1 MSTSEPVYFDT
12 YTTSYF
18 DSCESGKIFE
28 DFPGIIKRQTKDN
41 SRNVLAHNNKE
52 SIFEPIRI
60 GGKSY
65 TESAEFIVAAISGFL
80 LNKFKIKIHEKTKS
94 YNYKNTSTEN
104 HRRYNAIVSG
114 IVDTGVELSFT
125 ELKDRF
131 YKEKFDESLD
141 LSLTFSNVEL
151 TDKDGREKYFSRF
164 LFYMMM
170 TSENISNMLNA
181 YQKTIDNDIKN
192 TEDEASVNR
201 RNFAKDNPKESLTP
215 ESLTGGDGPITIS
228 DRQNPFYI
236 GDKHFR
242 AGIKGM
248 IDTNYSSIVHM
259 IRLYKSDLRRRIYK
273 EVFDGKNLEIQNL
286 LPIVANG
293 QPLDETLVPIFGQIF
308 SRIKA
313 ATNILLKVET
323 NDELTT
329 QLQIVK
335 NGTIND
341 SPVSTDLPVST
352 DSPVSTDLPVSTDSP
367 DSPVS
372 TDSPDSNVNIVV
384 SENDPN
390 INKFIKGI
398 FYLAKT
404 IRSSP
409 ITILETLIKQSGD
422 ACKKSILYDFD
433 FEKSTKFTRQISK
446 TYKRIQKLAA
456 SAMSVIMI
464 PLYNRLIQMGIY
476 RNQKMEI
483 KTFLKLL
490 NSDNFQDQMISRN
503 YLQLKIKLQKLFEFL
518 YFCVLCGEN
527 IIFEVLLTIFN
538 LGFKAVST
546 FGSLFSKKTTGG
558 KRMGRAKTQKRNS
571 LNKSLKNKKLLKGG
585 GQDGGVMVLIFTL
598 GMCA

>member
-1 MSTSEPVYFDT
+1 MSSIRYSVVPAFDT

-28 DFPGIIKRQTKDN
+28 EFPGIIERQNKDKG
-41 SRNVLAHNNKE
+41 RKYFAHKNKE

-60 GGKSY
+60 GAKNY
-65 TESAEFIVAAISGFL
+65 TESAEFTIAAISGFL
-80 LNKFKIKIHEKTKS
+80 LDKFKIKIDQKINF
-94 YNYKNTSTEN
+94 YDYKNIIPGN
-104 HRRYNAIVSG
+104 HRKYNRIVFG
-114 IVDTGVELSFT
+114 IVDTGVEFSFT

-131 YKEKFDESLD
+131 YKEDFSESLD
-141 LSLTFSNVEL
+141 LSSSISNRDL
-151 TDKDGREKYFSRF
+151 LDKDGREKYFSRF

-170 TSENISNMLNA
+170 TSQNIENMLNA
-181 YQKTIDNDIKN
+181 YQKTFDNVTQKD
-192 TEDEASVNR
+192 EDEKAESY
-201 RNFAKDNPKESLTP
+201 RNFAKMNPKDL
-215 ESLTGGDGPITIS
+215 LKNGGDGPITIS

-242 AGIKGM
+242 AGLKGM

-341 SPVSTDLPVST
+341 SPVPSDSSVST
-352 DSPVSTDLPVSTDSP
+352 DSPVPSDSSDSSDSTGSTVSP
-367 DSPVS
+367 DSPV
-372 TDSPDSNVNIVV
+372 NIVV
-384 SENDPN
+384 PETDSNM
-390 INKFIKGI
+390 NKFIKGI
-398 FYLAKT
+398 IYLAKT
-404 IRSSP
+404 IRTSP

-422 ACKKSILYDFD
+422 ACKTSILYDFD
-433 FEKSTKFTRQISK
+433 FEKSTTLGRKISK
-446 TYKRIQKLAA
+446 TYKRAQKIAVAA
-456 SAMSVIMI
+456 TGVGAILI
-464 PLYNRLIQMGIY
+464 PLYNRLIQIGVY

-490 NSDNFQDQMISRN
+490 NSDNFEEQMISRN

-518 YFCVLCGEN
+518 YFCFLCGEN
-527 IIFEVLLTIFN
+527 MIVEVLNTIFN
-538 LGFKAVST
+538 IGFKTVST
-546 FGSLFSKKTTGG
+546 IGSIFSRKTTGG
-558 KRMGRAKTQKRNS
+558 KRMGRVKTQKRKI
-571 LNKSLKNKKLLKGG
+571 LNKSLKNKKLIKGG